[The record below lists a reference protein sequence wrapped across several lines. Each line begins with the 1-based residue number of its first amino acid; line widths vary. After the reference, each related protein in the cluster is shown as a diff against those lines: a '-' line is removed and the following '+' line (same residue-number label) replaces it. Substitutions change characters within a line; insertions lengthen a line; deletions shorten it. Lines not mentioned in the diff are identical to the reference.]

1 MPSNHPL
8 FQPFRAGDIELANR
22 IVMAPLTRDR
32 SNPARV
38 PRPIAVEYYAQRAD
52 AGLIVAEATQISPQ
66 GQGYL
71 DTPGIYNSAQM
82 HGWQAVT
89 KAVHAR
95 GGKIVL
101 QLWHVGRISHTS
113 LQLRNATPVAPSAIR
128 ADGKTFTAE
137 GMQPVSEPRELAAGE
152 IPRLVGVYRRATE
165 LALDA
170 GFDGV
175 EVHAANGYLIDQF
188 LRDKTNHRTDAWGG
202 SIPNRMRFLRAV
214 MDAVVEVAGAGRTGI
229 RISPTTPAN
238 DIADSNPLGVFN
250 AVVDDLKTRNLAYV
264 HVIEG
269 ATGGPRDII
278 PFDYDAL
285 RKRYGA
291 TWMVNNGYSAAMAEQ
306 AVASGHADLVAFGR
320 AFIANPDL
328 VTRLREGYP
337 LAQVNPATLYGGGA
351 EGYTNYRA
359 YRA

>member
-1 MPSNHPL
+1 MTNPL

-22 IVMAPLTRDR
+22 LVMAPLTRDR
-32 SNPARV
+32 SDTARV
-38 PRPIAVEYYAQRAD
+38 PRQISAEYYAQRAE

-71 DTPGIYNSAQM
+71 NTPGIYNAAQVR
-82 HGWQAVT
+82 GWKAVT
-89 KAVHAR
+89 DAVHAR
-95 GGKIVL
+95 GGKIVV

-113 LQLRNATPVAPSAIR
+113 LQMGGRDPVAPSAIP
-128 ADGKTFTAE
+128 ADGKTFTDK
-137 GMQPVSEPRELAAGE
+137 GMQQVSPCRALAAGE
-152 IPRLVGVYRRATE
+152 IPLIVGDYRRATE
-165 LALDA
+165 LALEA

-202 SIPNRMRFLRAV
+202 SIANRMRFLREV
-214 MDAVVEVAGAGRTGI
+214 LDAVIGVAGAGRTGI

-238 DIADSNPLGVFN
+238 DIADSNPGVLFN
-250 AVVDDLKTRNLAYV
+250 AVVDELKTRDLAYV

-269 ATGGPRDII
+269 ATGGPRDVL

-285 RKRYGA
+285 RRRHGG
-291 TWMVNNGYSAAMAEQ
+291 TWMVNNGYDAAMATE

-320 AFIANPDL
+320 PFIANPDL
-328 VTRLREGYP
+328 VTRIREGYP
-337 LAQVNPATLYGGGA
+337 LARVNPATLYGGGA
-351 EGYTNYRA
+351 EGYTDYPA
-359 YRA
+359 YSA